1 MENVGGGGGVGPKR
15 VGVEGGMGDMEGKV
29 GKLEY

>member
-1 MENVGGGGGVGPKR
+1 MEDDRERWVGPR
-15 VGVEGGMGDMEGKV
+15 RIGMGGGMGDMEGKG

>member
-1 MENVGGGGGVGPKR
+1 MEWGWGGGVGPR
-15 VGVEGGMGDMEGKV
+15 RIGVGGGMGDMEGKV